1 MKYGDI
7 QKLHD
12 AGLITDEQRQN
23 IIEHFHLKEDGGNKF
38 LAIVSIIGAVLI
50 TAGIALL
57 ISAHWNEIP
66 RGVKIAA
73 GIMLMLGF
81 HAGGWWLR
89 GSGTGILPVRF
100 SADGSPAPQKLTG
113 KMPVPLS
120 GKYRK
125 TGEALQLIGSG
136 LFLANIALIGQIYNI
151 VSRPPNA
158 FLLWWVG
165 IAALPWLLRSK
176 AQHVLLLLAFGIW
189 FGLEVNERSGWI
201 YCGNDE
207 RQLLLY
213 SLLGLIYL
221 GAGWVLRR
229 GAFADFAPP
238 TEKLGLLAFLVFF
251 YPLTWK
257 DNFDWR
263 SGDINN
269 WIFPALGLIAIA
281 LAALGLKNLRAL
293 TAQWRWTWFAA
304 LFGMMLFMA
313 TAWFGLWQLDHPASP
328 RYFYWG
334 ESWSYLAATLALFVF
349 CLLQIQVGLQ
359 ERSSFLVNLGVVFVA
374 LDIIAAYFSL
384 FGTMARTGLMFLI
397 SGVFLIVFGVYLEK
411 KRRKLMEQIKS
422 PITGAIP

>member
-1 MKYGDI
+1 MKSADI

-12 AGLITDEQRQN
+12 AGLITEEQRDK
-23 IIEHFHLKEDGGNKF
+23 IIGHFNLKDDGGNNF

-73 GIMLMLGF
+73 GLALMLGF

-89 GSGTGILPVRF
+89 GSGTGILPV
-100 SADGSPAPQKLTG
+100 
-113 KMPVPLS
+113 PLS

-125 TGEALQLIGSG
+125 TGEALHLIGSG

-158 FLLWWVG
+158 FLLWWIG

-189 FGLEVNERSGWI
+189 FGLEVNERTGWI

-221 GAGWVLRR
+221 GAGWILRR

-251 YPLTWK
+251 FPLTWK
-257 DNFDWR
+257 DGFDWR

-269 WIFPALGLIAIA
+269 WIFPTLGLLAIA
-281 LAALGLKNLRAL
+281 LSALGLKNLHAL
-293 TAQWRWTWFAA
+293 TTQWRWTWFAA

-313 TAWFGLWQLDHPASP
+313 TAWFGLWRTDFGGGP
-328 RYFYWG
+328 RYLYWG
-334 ESWSYLAATLALFVF
+334 GSWTYLVATFALFVF

-359 ERSSFLVNLGVVFVA
+359 KRSPFLVNLGVVFIA

-384 FGTMARTGLMFLI
+384 FGSMARTGLMFLI

-411 KRRKLMEQIKS
+411 KRRSLMKQLKTSNRTE
-422 PITGAIP
+422 AL